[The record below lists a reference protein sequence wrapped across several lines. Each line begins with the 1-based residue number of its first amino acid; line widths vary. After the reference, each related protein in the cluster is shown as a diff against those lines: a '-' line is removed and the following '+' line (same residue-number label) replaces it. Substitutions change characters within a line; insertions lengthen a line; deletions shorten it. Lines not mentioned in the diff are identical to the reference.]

1 MSFQAPKVKYLT
13 NREFLSAIHESK
25 VTFCEFDDKK
35 YNMYDLIV
43 QDLSTV
49 TVTMLQATREKK
61 FEQIKLE
68 ARKLAKTKT
77 FEGDLTLAQVPLEEV
92 VVRLMTYAH
101 IPSNTQ
107 IEPHK
112 IKTTADRHMKV
123 NFPPFQHYVW
133 ESDAWRCVGRS
144 HWHKGVF
151 CTTHGRMTNRLGAMF
166 MKLADRYGTRGNW
179 RGYCVTDQA
188 QALTQRG
195 WLGMDDITSDDIILS
210 CKDGQLTWSKI
221 HSVYKGEYDG
231 LMHRVQGTGM
241 DYLVTPGHKLLT
253 QRGLIPVEMLLE
265 SDRLILMGAAESGG
279 DHTRYS
285 DAFVELMGWIVT
297 EGCYEWGRDHTIK
310 NISIYQNPGVY
321 ADRIRSCLNQLNYE
335 YTERANDK
343 GQLAWRIWKSSSL
356 EIVKTLPVKN
366 LTMPF
371 ILNLTQP
378 QRQLLLETLIDG
390 DGWRTGLLKRYAQ
403 KDAHHVSMF
412 QALCALLGHR
422 SRAHVV
428 NHVAFG
434 KPSQIHRVHV
444 FSTRKNTSPMHCV
457 HLHGGK
463 QNNRAHVG
471 KGKHL
476 HPNVPTV
483 PYRGRVWCPE
493 TEHGSFVMKQDN
505 QVFITGNSYVEEM
518 KAQAVVQL
526 AQVGLQFDES
536 RSLNPFSWATQ
547 VVYTSFLKVLNTE
560 KKNQS
565 IRDDLLIMSGNSP
578 SHTRQLEDQLQ
589 QRKDMDAQ
597 PLVASDAQDP
607 PVMP

>member
-1 MSFQAPKVKYLT
+1 MSFQSPKVKYLT

-25 VTFCEFDDKK
+25 CTFCEFDHVK

-49 TVTMLQATREKK
+49 TPDVLQAAREKK
-61 FEQIKLE
+61 LENLKQE
-68 ARKLAKTKT
+68 ARKAAKSKT
-77 FEGDLTLAQVPLEEV
+77 FESDLTLTDVPLNEV
-92 VVRLMTYAH
+92 VVRVMTYAH
-101 IPSNTQ
+101 IPINTQ

-123 NFPPFQHYVW
+123 NFPPFQHFVW

-144 HWHKGVF
+144 HWHKGEF
-151 CTTHGRMTNRLGAMF
+151 STTHGRMTNRLGAMF
-166 MKLADRYGTRGNW
+166 MTLADRYGTRGNW

-195 WLGMDDITSDDIILS
+195 WLGMDDITTQDIILS
-210 CKDGQLTWSKI
+210 YKQGELTWSKI
-221 HSVYKGEYDG
+221 HSVYRGEYEG

-265 SDRLILMGAAESGG
+265 SDRLILMGAAESGASEAK
-279 DHTRYS
+279 YS

-297 EGCYEWGRDHTIK
+297 EGCYEWGKKGTIK
-310 NISIYQNPGVY
+310 NITIYQNPGAH
-321 ADRIRSCLNQLNYE
+321 ADRIRSCLRQLNYT
-335 YTERANDK
+335 YTEQANDK
-343 GQLAWRIWKSSSL
+343 GQLSWRIWKSSSM
-356 EIVKTLPVKN
+356 EIVKTLPTKN

-371 ILNLTQP
+371 ILDLTQP
-378 QRQLLLETLIDG
+378 QRHLLLETLIDG
-390 DGWRTGLLKRYAQ
+390 LGWRTNNLKRYTQ
-403 KDAHHVSMF
+403 KDAHHVSLF

-434 KPSQIHRVHV
+434 KPGQIHRVHV
-444 FSTRKNTSPMHCV
+444 FSTRKNTSPMRCV

-463 QNNRAHVG
+463 NNNRAHVG

-483 PYRGRVWCPE
+483 PYKGRVWCPE
-493 TEHGSFVMKQDN
+493 TEYGSFVMKQDN

-547 VVYTSFLKVLNTE
+547 VVYTSFLKVLHTE
-560 KKNQS
+560 KKSQS

-578 SHTRQLEDQLQ
+578 SHTRQLEDQLA
-589 QRKDMDAQ
+589 QRKLMDESAVT
-597 PLVASDAQDP
+597 PQDP
-607 PVMP
+607 DKEV